1 MKLLFGNE
9 WVRRDVYMRARLF
22 LACAVAQSSVADTTL
37 VLPGVN
43 YNDLEQPNTVL
54 DTVELRTL
62 FTQLLD
68 AITLAQTYPL
78 ASRGPLTSPGARKEV
93 ITTLRKLAR
102 AVAYAL
108 VEDLNLLVVNKDDVD
123 ARTE

>member
-9 WVRRDVYMRARLF
+9 WVRRDVYTRARLF
-22 LACAVAQSSVADTTL
+22 LACAVAQSSVVDTTL
-37 VLPGVN
+37 VLPDVN
-43 YNDLEQPNTVL
+43 YSDAKQVNTVL
-54 DTVELRTL
+54 DVTELRTL
-62 FTQLLD
+62 FAQLLD

-78 ASRGPLTSPGARKEV
+78 ASRGPLTAPGARQEV

-108 VEDLNLLVVNKDDVD
+108 VEDLNLLIVSKDDVD
-123 ARTE
+123 AH